1 MATASRATSVRPR
14 TAVAMRKCDWIDL
27 TEHKESEPIPLS
39 PAEHDAIRRAVPSI
53 NITRVEDSENEYT
66 LTPGSTIGA
75 LEIGDLSI
83 HIQPKLGIQRVLWLA
98 CYALGAFRLRSEQFT
113 FKSDQPELV
122 SVLAQALGD
131 AAGKAF
137 ARGLLHGYRVEEEAL
152 HTVRGRIMV
161 AEQIRRRFDMPLP
174 VEVRYDEWT
183 EDILANRL
191 IKAAARLLGRMRL
204 SEEARHGLR
213 HINATLD
220 NVMPVRFPPHD
231 VPKVKFDRLNAH
243 YEEVVTLAR
252 LVLAHQ
258 SFEPSRDGKV
268 RARGFLVDMNKVFE
282 GFLVRDLRRSLGV
295 SEHTLRQGKTVR
307 TLAEGGKFELKPDLS
322 WWDDRYGCYTFV
334 GDAKYKRIEA
344 GVRNADVYQALA
356 YATALDLPGALLA
369 YAKGEMGDLAPASYT
384 VRNANKRIEVAAVD
398 LTGDIPS
405 IHASIDAL
413 AERVRCLRAEGRQR
427 REAQPAQRQTA

>member
-1 MATASRATSVRPR
+1 MLLSRAAPASPR

-27 TEHKESEPIPLS
+27 TEHKESDPFPLTE
-39 PAEHDAIRRAVPSI
+39 AEHDAIRHAVPSI
-53 NITRVEDSENEYT
+53 NITRVADSESKYT

-83 HIQPKLGIQRVLWLA
+83 HIEPKLGIQRVLWLA
-98 CYALGAFRLRSEQFT
+98 CYALGAFNLRDEQFS
-113 FKSDQPELV
+113 FKSDQPELIA
-122 SVLAQALGD
+122 VLAEALGE

-183 EDILANRL
+183 EDILPNRL

-213 HINATLD
+213 HINATLA
-220 NVMPVRFPPHD
+220 NVTPVRYPPHD
-231 VPKVKFDRLNAH
+231 VPEVKFDRLNAH

-268 RARGFLVDMNKVFE
+268 RARGFLVDMNKVFQQ
-282 GFLVRDLRRSLGV
+282 FVTRALREEMRV
-295 SEHTLRQGKTVR
+295 SEHALRSDNKSVGALDK
-307 TLAEGGKFELKPDLS
+307 GGKVKLKPDLS
-322 WWDDRYGCYTFV
+322 LWEKGKCTFV
-334 GDAKYKRIEA
+334 GDAKYKRTDRDDPDHVADPKIP
-344 GVRNADVYQALA
+344 NADLYQALA
-356 YATALDLPGALLA
+356 YAIALDLPGALLI
-369 YAKGEMGDLAPASYT
+369 YAQGEADPSPYYVCHAHKQLEVTAIDLAGSI
-384 VRNANKRIEVAAVD
+384 K
-398 LTGDIPS
+398 DIR
-405 IHASIDAL
+405 ASIGEL
-413 AERVRCLRAEGRQR
+413 ARKVHAVKAM
-427 REAQPAQRQTA
+427 AQSA